1 MLLHNEGIM
10 ENYYCYFELKFD
22 SGESCES
29 CLEYSMGG
37 VPMRLAF
44 NSDRLL
50 SYLLIFYLINHKN
63 FKLEDIVFIA
73 KNGIAW
79 QVVEQNSDI
88 YLITNNGEISVGIF
102 DQISLP
108 LLDYALFDYQ
118 RVYIS
123 EVKIIDQIHF
133 DSLKNMY
140 EPNFNLIV

>member
-10 ENYYCYFELKFD
+10 ENYYCYFELNFD
-22 SGESCES
+22 SGESNGVS
-29 CLEYSMGG
+29 IDYSMGG
-37 VPMRLAF
+37 IPMRLAF

-50 SYLLIFYLINHKN
+50 SYLLLFYLISHKN
-63 FKLEDIVFIA
+63 FNIEDIVFIA

-79 QVVEQNSDI
+79 KVIELNSDLC
-88 YLITNNGEISVGIF
+88 LITDNGDVSVGIF

-108 LLDYALFDYQ
+108 TLDYALFDYQ
-118 RVYIS
+118 KVYLS

-140 EPNFNLIV
+140 EPNFNIIA